1 MLPFHAPVE
10 GVLIHLV
17 YRKHGTK
24 IAEILADQNAL
35 DSVSSNQSTPIST
48 PKLHKSI
55 WIYIEIYKAT
65 NPANPCNYRVS

>member
-35 DSVSSNQSTPIST
+35 DSDF
-48 PKLHKSI
+48 
-55 WIYIEIYKAT
+55 E
-65 NPANPCNYRVS
+65 